1 MALEHPEF
9 DRIVSD
15 PEILDGQ
22 PCIRGTRLTVK
33 RVLTI
38 ISQLKTPEAIAEGY
52 PQLDEESIRQALA
65 LAAANLDDNVVT
77 FKHAS

>member
-1 MALEHPEF
+1 MALEHPDF

-15 PEILDGQ
+15 PTILDGQ

-38 ISQLKTPEAIAEGY
+38 LSELKTTEAITEGY
-52 PQLDEESIRQALA
+52 PQLDEESIRQAIA
-65 LAAANLDDNVVT
+65 YAAANLDEKIVP
-77 FKHAS
+77 FKNAS